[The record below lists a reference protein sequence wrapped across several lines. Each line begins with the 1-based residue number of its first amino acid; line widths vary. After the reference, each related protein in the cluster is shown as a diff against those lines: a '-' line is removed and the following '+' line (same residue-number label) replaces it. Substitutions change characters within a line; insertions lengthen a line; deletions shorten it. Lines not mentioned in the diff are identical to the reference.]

1 MAIQLQHKLF
11 STDEY
16 HAMIKSGVFAEDDR
30 LELIDGEIFTMSPIG
45 PTHAGR
51 VNRLNRFFVQRFGD
65 RALVSIQNPI
75 WLGPHSEPQPDVA
88 VLRWRDDDYTESHPT
103 ADDVLLLVEV
113 SESSA
118 DYDRNVKVP
127 LYARSGVLEA
137 WLIALDSKWIEV
149 YAEPSPVGYR
159 VMRRV
164 LPGESLAPKAL
175 PDALLLVD
183 DILK

>member
-1 MAIQLQHKLF
+1 
-11 STDEY
+11 
-16 HAMIKSGVFAEDDR
+16 
-30 LELIDGEIFTMSPIG
+30 
-45 PTHAGR
+45 
-51 VNRLNRFFVQRFGD
+51 
-65 RALVSIQNPI
+65 LVSIQNPI